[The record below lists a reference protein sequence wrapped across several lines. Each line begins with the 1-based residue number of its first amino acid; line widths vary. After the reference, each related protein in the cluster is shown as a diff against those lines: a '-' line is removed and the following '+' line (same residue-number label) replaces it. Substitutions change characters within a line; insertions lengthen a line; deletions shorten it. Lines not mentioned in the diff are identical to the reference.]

1 MMHHITLHTSKG
13 PIRLILESEKTP
25 FTVCNFVTLAQEGFY
40 DGLTFHRVIND
51 FMIQGGCPLGT
62 GTGGPGYNFADE
74 FHPDLRHDSAGILS
88 MANAG
93 PGTNGSQFFI
103 THLETPRLDGR
114 HTVFGKVVDLTDMD
128 VVNRIQENDTIDSVE
143 VFDIT
148 LPEETK
154 EFADNIRIA
163 VKSLVL

>member
-1 MMHHITLHTSKG
+1 
-13 PIRLILESEKTP
+13 
-25 FTVCNFVTLAQEGFY
+25 
-40 DGLTFHRVIND
+40 
-51 FMIQGGCPLGT
+51 MIQGGCPLGT

-114 HTVFGKVVDLTDMD
+114 HTVFWKVVDQTDID
-128 VVNRIQENDTIDSVE
+128 VVNMVEEDDTIE
-143 VFDIT
+143 RIEIFDIT
-148 LPEETK
+148 LPDETQ
-154 EFADNIRIA
+154 EFADNIKIE